1 MGLLLSLPEK
11 AMSDQHQPPSEPPA
25 TAGVRESSL
34 VLVHTGDGK
43 GKSTSAFGTAM
54 RAVARGWNV
63 AVIQFLKSGD
73 WKVGEEK
80 VGRDLGI
87 DWWTIGDGFTWDSK
101 NLEESEA
108 ISREA
113 WRTAREKIESGAYQ
127 LVVLD
132 EITYPIN
139 WGWIPLDEVI
149 GALRDRP
156 DTVNLIL
163 TGRDA
168 PQQLIDLADT
178 VTEMRKIKH
187 AFDRGVMA
195 RRGIDY

>member
-1 MGLLLSLPEK
+1 M
-11 AMSDQHQPPSEPPA
+11 
-25 TAGVRESSL
+25 
-34 VLVHTGDGK
+34 LVHTGDGK